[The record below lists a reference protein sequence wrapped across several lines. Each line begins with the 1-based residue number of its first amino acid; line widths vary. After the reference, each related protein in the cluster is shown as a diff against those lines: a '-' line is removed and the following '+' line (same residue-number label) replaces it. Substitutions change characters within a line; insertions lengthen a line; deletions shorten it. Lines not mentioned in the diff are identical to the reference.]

1 MRTGMNMCSGVGAA
15 AIIGTLVMS
24 SQRVSAMQVT
34 AGVPNAANGGDVDSV
49 VEAASTPA
57 ALQAMGNP
65 PCGDLTSDP
74 CPSMFER
81 LCGQDPA
88 GNGGMGGIVQMCDC
102 ECGEG
107 WWSRAPDTLW
117 LSPSKPL
124 SMATRTE
131 SSNSTSWIWQTSAIA
146 QPGHVEAEA
155 SISGFSTF
163 WHAGSRTKRATA
175 RQSTVEREVW
185 LGTGAPCPRL
195 VTIAATGGAML
206 ELSLTCSASVG
217 CAASG
222 SATIAASCSSVG
234 RASADIVDKTIQGTV
249 GYSSYEHSV
258 VIDGNFGLA
267 ITDDSV
273 GINGKISKK
282 VNWQLEGAGS
292 VSGSAAYVVTPDRSY
307 CAYTNR
313 PIVFRSNG
321 MAIAT
326 GGVSVDAN
334 GAASMSALALVSLA
348 VH

>member
-1 MRTGMNMCSGVGAA
+1 MRTGMNMCSDVGAA

-24 SQRVSAMQVT
+24 SQSVFAMQGKAVVPKAT
-34 AGVPNAANGGDVDSV
+34 KSGAVESAVEGVAAPES
-49 VEAASTPA
+49 
-57 ALQAMGNP
+57 LRAMENP
-65 PCGDLTSDP
+65 PCEGSASDP
-74 CPSMFER
+74 CPTMFER
-81 LCGQDPA
+81 LCSQDPA

-102 ECGEG
+102 ACGEG

-124 SMATRTE
+124 TIAARTE

-185 LGTGAPCPRL
+185 IGTGAPCPRL
-195 VTIAATGGAML
+195 ITIAATGGAML

-234 RASADIVDKTIQGTV
+234 RASADIVDKTVHGTV

-267 ITDDSV
+267 VTDDSV
-273 GINGKISKK
+273 GIDGKISKK
-282 VNWQLEGAGS
+282 VSWQLEGAGS

>member
-24 SQRVSAMQVT
+24 SQSVFAMQGKAVVPKAT
-34 AGVPNAANGGDVDSV
+34 KSGAVESAVEGVAAP
-49 VEAASTPA
+49 EA
-57 ALQAMGNP
+57 LRAMENP
-65 PCGDLTSDP
+65 PCEGSASDP
-74 CPSMFER
+74 CPTMFER
-81 LCGQDPA
+81 LCSQDPA

-102 ECGEG
+102 ACGEG

-117 LSPSKPL
+117 LSPTKPL
-124 SMATRTE
+124 TMAARTE

-185 LGTGAPCPRL
+185 IGTGAPCPRL
-195 VTIAATGGAML
+195 ITIAATGGAML

-234 RASADIVDKTIQGTV
+234 RASADIVDKTVHGTV

-267 ITDDSV
+267 VTDDSV
-273 GINGKISKK
+273 GIDGKISKK
-282 VNWQLEGAGS
+282 VSWQLEGAGS

>member
-24 SQRVSAMQVT
+24 SQSVFAMQGKAVVPKAT
-34 AGVPNAANGGDVDSV
+34 KSGAVESAVEGVAAPES
-49 VEAASTPA
+49 
-57 ALQAMGNP
+57 LRAMENP
-65 PCGDLTSDP
+65 PCEGSASDP
-74 CPSMFER
+74 CPTMFER
-81 LCGQDPA
+81 LCSQDPA

-102 ECGEG
+102 ACGEG

-124 SMATRTE
+124 TMAARTE

-185 LGTGAPCPRL
+185 IGTGAPCPRL
-195 VTIAATGGAML
+195 ITIAATGGAML

-234 RASADIVDKTIQGTV
+234 RASADIVDKTVHGTV

-267 ITDDSV
+267 VTDDSV
-273 GINGKISKK
+273 GIDGKISKK
-282 VNWQLEGAGS
+282 VSWQLEGAGS